1 MFGLGGIIGTIIIG
15 IVAGW
20 IAEQVMKTDMG
31 LLMNLAVG
39 VAGAFI
45 GNLIAWILP
54 GIGGTTGFSIW
65 SLVVATVGAI
75 VLLWAV
81 NKMRGTRH
89 A

>member
-20 IAEQVMKTDMG
+20 IAEQVMKAHMG

-39 VAGAFI
+39 VVGAFI
-45 GNLIAWILP
+45 GNLIAWIIP
-54 GIGGTTGFSIW
+54 GVGGTTGFSLW

-81 NKMRGTRH
+81 NKFRTRS
-89 A
+89 AY